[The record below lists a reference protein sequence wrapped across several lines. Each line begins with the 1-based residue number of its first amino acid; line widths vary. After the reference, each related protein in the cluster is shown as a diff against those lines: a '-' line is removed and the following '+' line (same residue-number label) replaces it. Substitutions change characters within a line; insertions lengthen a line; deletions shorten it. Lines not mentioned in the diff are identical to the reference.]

1 MLSDSLRS
9 QVIAALAAHEPSALT
24 SHQRTEATLE
34 AKQLHR
40 LLGHWIAEAAA
51 ADRARAATAEHTL
64 PRRFS
69 PATPIH
75 QQPTTSNQQQPRSK

>member
-1 MLSDSLRS
+1 MMLSDSLRS
-9 QVIAALAAHEPSALT
+9 QVIAALAAHDPGALT
-24 SHQRTEATLE
+24 PRDRAEAALE

-51 ADRARAATAEHTL
+51 ADRARAAAAEHTL

-69 PATPIH
+69 PTTPLH
-75 QQPTTSNQQQPRSK
+75 